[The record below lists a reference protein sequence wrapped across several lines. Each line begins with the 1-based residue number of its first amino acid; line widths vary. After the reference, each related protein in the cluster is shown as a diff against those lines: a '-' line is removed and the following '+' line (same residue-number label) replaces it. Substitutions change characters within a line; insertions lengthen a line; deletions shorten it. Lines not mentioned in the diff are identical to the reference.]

1 MLPKFNSK
9 AFLAPMSGISDPA
22 FRLLCKEQGA
32 GLVVTELTSVDAIIQ
47 KEKELKKD
55 NKIITEFVEFSEEER
70 PVSVQLFGNNI
81 DKIVKAAKI
90 VEPYFDII
98 DFNMGCP
105 APHITRQ
112 MAGAALL
119 QKKEF
124 NEELFTRLVNAVD
137 KPVTLKLRT
146 GPSEG
151 NCYVF
156 REVAKVAEN
165 AGVQMIALHAR
176 SVKQGYSGEADWD
189 KIKELKELVSIP
201 IVGNGDITSPEKAKE
216 MMDYTGCDY
225 VMIGRGA
232 RGNPSIFD
240 QVNDYLR
247 KGSYENDLK
256 KRKSFANKYLSYTDN
271 YNIKFSNIRMQ
282 VMQFTKGLRNG
293 SELRLKIGQAKTID
307 ELKEL
312 INEEF

>member
-1 MLPKFNSK
+1 MLPEFNSK

-55 NKIITEFVEFSEEER
+55 NKKITDFVEFSELER

-124 NEELFTRLVNAVD
+124 NEELFTRLVKAVN

-156 REVAKVAEN
+156 REVAKIAEK
-165 AGVQMIALHAR
+165 AGVRMIALHAR

-189 KIKELKELVSIP
+189 KIKELKQLVNIP
-201 IVGNGDITSPEKAKE
+201 VVGNGDITSPEKAKE

-232 RGNPSIFD
+232 RGNPSIFN
-240 QVNDYLR
+240 QVNDYL
-247 KGSYENDLK
+247 KNGSYENDLK
-256 KRKSFANKYLSYTDN
+256 KRGYFASKYLDYTKKFD
-271 YNIKFSNIRMQ
+271 IKFSNIRMQ

-293 SELRLKIGQAKTID
+293 SELRLKIGQAKTVD
-307 ELKEL
+307 ELREL
-312 INEEF
+312 IKEF